1 MAFFEFLVRGA
12 DVSVF
17 HGFQLCGPCSLEFLA
32 GRSEA
37 LIYQDVLSV
46 RCVRG
51 KGNSDNS
58 TRTPACSQ
66 LRGALTQVW
75 KSKASVTCSGS
86 VRNGVFWHQ
95 CGHFLE
101 SVRQHLWLHVDMCTQ
116 VRCTLGG
123 IICSY
128 LSSVPRQPC
137 RCCPNNPV
145 LLDEDTERGLFG
157 T

>member
-1 MAFFEFLVRGA
+1 MHVSVFVWGLTKARHVALVKIGLFRMLKKSENVLIPLTLPLLVTSAEYKWNLMAFFEFLVRGA

-66 LRGALTQVW
+66 LRGALTQV
-75 KSKASVTCSGS
+75 
-86 VRNGVFWHQ
+86 
-95 CGHFLE
+95 
-101 SVRQHLWLHVDMCTQ
+101 
-116 VRCTLGG
+116 
-123 IICSY
+123 
-128 LSSVPRQPC
+128 
-137 RCCPNNPV
+137 
-145 LLDEDTERGLFG
+145 
-157 T
+157 